1 MAQAYIVFFGPPGC
15 GKGTQA
21 RQARDEFG
29 LVHISTGDLLREHVS
44 KGTPLGVEANRYMVR
59 GELVP
64 DNLILRIVRERLQ
77 RPDCERGAIFDGFPR
92 TRAQAEALDVL
103 LAELGNTLS
112 MVIEF
117 VLPLEVSRQRLMARQ
132 EGRADDRPE
141 VIEKRLADH
150 QIVHQSVVPY
160 YQAQGLIRQ
169 VDANRTI
176 EAIYADVRALIQEAL
191 R

>member
-1 MAQAYIVFFGPPGC
+1 MTQAYVVFFGPPGC

-21 RQARDEFG
+21 RKVHEEFG

-44 KGTPLGVEANRYMVR
+44 KGTPLGIEANRYMVR

-64 DNLILRIVRERLQ
+64 DAVVIHILRERLL
-77 RPDCERGAIFDGFPR
+77 RPDCARGAIFDGFPR

-117 VLPLEVSRQRLMARQ
+117 VLPLEVSRQRLMNRK

-150 QIVHQSVVPY
+150 QTVHQSVIPY

-176 EAIYADVRALIQEAL
+176 EAVYADVRALIQELL